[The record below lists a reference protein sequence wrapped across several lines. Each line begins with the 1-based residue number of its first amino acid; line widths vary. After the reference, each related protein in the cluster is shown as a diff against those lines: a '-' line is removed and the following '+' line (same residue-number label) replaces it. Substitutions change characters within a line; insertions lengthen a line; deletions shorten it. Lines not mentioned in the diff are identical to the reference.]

1 MDDGGTSLS
10 VPGPAARSNR
20 PPSPALLVSVGAF
33 GKDVARAAVGA
44 RFVHVDALVDLSGKT
59 SAEPA
64 NKEPFRDVVLAC
76 ERELGAL
83 LDVTHFLE
91 SSAPTDPR
99 GPRCDVFVVA
109 DLAEPGVAG
118 VVAQLSAALA
128 ASLRRLF
135 SPILRSGDG
144 ALVVCPVLVC
154 PRAGDRAAMARG
166 LIGLYDVARNR
177 LPATRLGGRIY
188 LVEDQSGKYILSRA
202 ELIRS
207 FAAFLSALV
216 LPAMRDDDRGA
227 RMLVED
233 TGDNPT
239 FSTFACASLSFDHTA
254 LGRLAASRFG
264 REILELMR
272 LPVDPAAIDIASLAA
287 PLVPDRAR
295 LEADLAETIPL
306 VEFLSP
312 PKIEVPPVEWD
323 DDPETIVERKFGSIF
338 RARTEAQLATFE
350 DEVERFQMDKLSAA
364 LEQRGK
370 SCLEK
375 VLAELDNRIAQLV
388 ASGPTGHARALLA
401 LRDARTRAKGHWDE
415 VVRAVEAP
423 ELSTRPQSPLAGK
436 LSALEEAVRG
446 RPRPLRM
453 RISGT
458 ATSIVSAIAIGGLYV
473 TAMRMF
479 VLPHQSFFGPYPGV
493 PEGLAGISIIPPIPF
508 LLGAAVS
515 FPSTNYRLWK
525 HRKRHHN
532 WVVQARDDLAQALE
546 RHVREDLVNH
556 YARRLHHARLLWI
569 QRILSRLL
577 GRIEE
582 MLATLEAIRAVLAE
596 ADRALRFEEADGHR
610 VLSAGGLLISSAL
623 HGTIV
628 RPDDIDA
635 VYDDVR
641 PPEPRAAAERWMKES
656 LAEDPWV
663 EAPFGAIPP
672 LLDFCRRELSSLQ
685 DVSPFEE
692 GESALHRAADETTRR
707 FLRRLFLK
715 LSPPLEVATKY
726 AAAAPAPQRVL
737 FAPPEARRLVDSVLA
752 DGGFESGW
760 DVRSLSP
767 DRHAVVLV
775 VARSGLPL
783 EAIAM
788 ARPEET

>member
-1 MDDGGTSLS
+1 M
-10 VPGPAARSNR
+10 
-20 PPSPALLVSVGAF
+20 
-33 GKDVARAAVGA
+33 GA
-44 RFVHVDALVDLSGKT
+44 RFVHVDAMVDVPGKT
-59 SAEPA
+59 TADAA
-64 NKEPFRDVVLAC
+64 NKEPFKDVLFAC

-91 SSAPTDPR
+91 SSSPTDPR
-99 GPRCDVFVVA
+99 GPRCDIFIVA
-109 DLAEPGVAG
+109 DLAEAG
-118 VVAQLSAALA
+118 IAPIIAPLSAALA
-128 ASLRRLF
+128 ASLRRSF

-154 PRAGDRAAMARG
+154 PRAGDRTLMARA
-166 LIGLYDVARNR
+166 LTALFEVARVR
-177 LPATRLGGRIY
+177 QSATRLGGRIY

-202 ELIRS
+202 ELVRS

-227 RMLVED
+227 RTLVED
-233 TGDNPT
+233 NADNAT
-239 FSTFACASLSFDHTA
+239 FSTFACASLSFDHRA
-254 LGRLAASRFG
+254 LARLAASRFG

-272 LPVDPAAIDIASLAA
+272 ASVDPAAIDIASLAA

-295 LEADLAETIPL
+295 LEADLAEPIPL

-312 PKIEVPPVEWD
+312 PKIEVPPIEWE

-338 RARTEAQLATFE
+338 RARTESLLNTFE

-370 SCLEK
+370 TCMER
-375 VLAELDNRIAQLV
+375 VLVELDKRVAQLV

-423 ELSTRPQSPLAGK
+423 ELSTRPASPLADK
-436 LSALEEAVRG
+436 LKALEEAARL

-453 RISGT
+453 QVLGL
-458 ATSIVSAIAIGGLYV
+458 AGGMMGAIAIAGLYV
-473 TAMRMF
+473 TALRLF
-479 VLPHQSFFGPYPGV
+479 VLPGQSFFEPLRWI
-493 PEGLAGISIIPPIPF
+493 PEGPLALSVVPPLPYYIGAAISI
-508 LLGAAVS
+508 
-515 FPSTNYRLWK
+515 PSISYRLWK

-532 WVVQARDDLAQALE
+532 WLVETRDDLAQALE
-546 RHVREDLVNH
+546 RHVREDLVSH
-556 YARRLHHARLLWI
+556 YARRLQHARLLWV

-577 GRIEE
+577 ARIEE
-582 MLATLEAIRAVLAE
+582 HLATLEAIRAVLAE
-596 ADRALRFEEADGHR
+596 ADRSLRFEEADGHR
-610 VLSAGGLLISSAL
+610 ALSASGLLISSVL

-628 RPDDIDA
+628 RPDDIDD
-635 VYDDVR
+635 VYNDVR

-656 LAEDPWV
+656 LSEQKWD
-663 EAPFGAIPP
+663 EAPFGAVQP
-672 LLDFCRRELSSLQ
+672 LLDFCKRELASLE

-692 GESALHRAADETTRR
+692 GESALHRAADDTTRR

-715 LSPPLEVATKY
+715 LSAPLEVSSKY
-726 AAAAPAPQRVL
+726 APSAPAPQRVL
-737 FAPPEARRLVDSVLA
+737 FAPPEARRLIDSVLA
-752 DGGFESGW
+752 DGGFEGGW
-760 DVRSLSP
+760 DIRGLSP
-767 DRHAVVLV
+767 DRHALVLV

-783 EAIAM
+783 DAIAL
-788 ARPEET
+788 ARPEEP

>member
-1 MDDGGTSLS
+1 M
-10 VPGPAARSNR
+10 
-20 PPSPALLVSVGAF
+20 
-33 GKDVARAAVGA
+33 GA
-44 RFVHVDALVDLSGKT
+44 RFVHVEAIVDSGSK
-59 SAEPA
+59 SAVEPA
-64 NKEPFRDVVLAC
+64 AKEPFREIILAC
-76 ERELGAL
+76 ERELGVL
-83 LDVTHFLE
+83 LDVTHYLE

-109 DLAEPGVAG
+109 DLSEAGMAPLVAP
-118 VVAQLSAALA
+118 LCAALA
-128 ASLRRLF
+128 VSLRRTF

-154 PRAGDRAAMARG
+154 PRAGDRAVMARTA
-166 LIGLYDVARNR
+166 LALFDVARVR
-177 LPATRLGGRIY
+177 QSATRLGGRVY

-202 ELIRS
+202 ELVRS

-227 RMLVED
+227 RTLVED
-233 TGDNPT
+233 NGDTPT
-239 FSTFACASLSFDHTA
+239 FSTFACASLSFDHLA

-264 REILELMR
+264 REIVDLMR
-272 LPVDPAAIDIASLAA
+272 SPVDPAAIDIASLAA

-295 LEADLAETIPL
+295 LEADLADSIPL

-312 PKIEVPPVEWD
+312 PKIDVPTIEWE
-323 DDPETIVERKFGSIF
+323 DDPETIIERKFGSIF
-338 RARTEAQLATFE
+338 RARTEALLTTFE

-370 SCLEK
+370 TCVDR
-375 VLAELDNRIAQLV
+375 VLTELNTRVARLV

-423 ELSTRPQSPLAGK
+423 ELSPRPPSPLADK
-436 LSALEEAVRG
+436 LKALEEAARL

-453 RISGT
+453 KILG
-458 ATSIVSAIAIGGLYV
+458 AAAAVVSAIAMGGLFV
-473 TAMRMF
+473 TAMRLF
-479 VLPHQSFFGPYPGV
+479 VLPYQSFFGPLAGV
-493 PEGLAGISIIPPIPF
+493 PEGLSGISVIPPIPY
-508 LLGAAVS
+508 LLGAAIAI
-515 FPSTNYRLWK
+515 PSTNYRLWK

-532 WVVQARDDLAQALE
+532 WLVEARDGLAQALE
-546 RHVREDLVNH
+546 RHVREDLISH

-577 GRIEE
+577 GQIEE
-582 MLATLEAIRAVLAE
+582 LLGTLEAIRAVLAE
-596 ADRALRFEEADGHR
+596 TDRCLRFEEADGHR
-610 VLSAGGLLISSAL
+610 ALSAGGLLISSAL

-628 RPDDIDA
+628 RPDDIDD

-641 PPEPRAAAERWMKES
+641 PPEPRAAAERWLGES
-656 LAEDPWV
+656 LEEDPWT
-663 EAPFGAIPP
+663 EAPFGAVKP
-672 LLDFCRRELSSLQ
+672 LLEFCRRELASLE

-715 LSPPLEVATKY
+715 LSAPLEVAAKY
-726 AAAAPAPQRVL
+726 TSTAPAPQRVL
-737 FAPPEARRLVDSVLA
+737 FAPPEARRLIDSVLA
-752 DGGFESGW
+752 DGGFEGGW

-775 VARSGLPL
+775 VARHGLPL
-783 EAIAM
+783 DALAL
-788 ARPEET
+788 ARPEEA